1 MQMEIQIKKIT
12 LGIILATALLFTSC
26 ASNKSST
33 IVGGEYNEANNTT
46 EYFVLPYGSV
56 SLPGKWEKGNYV
68 SVSKQQ
74 FFKNQDSISVAI
86 AFGRDDSFEFNR
98 DGKLKGYDFLKTFFE
113 WESAYFQ
120 DSFGLQS
127 RMIETDRVKN
137 YIIYNVS
144 GKNDDSFNTIFLIGE
159 KNGNVSN
166 FSVNYTD
173 KWSENEKILFL
184 KNLYK

>member
-1 MQMEIQIKKIT
+1 MEIQIKKIT

-33 IVGGEYNEANNTT
+33 IVGGEYNKVNNTT
-46 EYFVLPYGSV
+46 EYFVFPYGSV

-74 FFKNQDSISVAI
+74 FFMNQDSIPVAI
-86 AFGRDDSFEFNR
+86 AFGRYDSFEFNR
-98 DGKLKGYDFLKTFFE
+98 DGKQKGYDFLMSYYE
-113 WESAYFQ
+113 WESAYCQ
-120 DSFGLQS
+120 ETFGLQS

-137 YIIYNVS
+137 YIIYNIS
-144 GKNDDSFNTIFLIGE
+144 GKNDDDSVNTFFLIGE

-166 FSVNYTD
+166 FSINYTD